1 MALMWSINVTI
12 VSLEEKDVLDSPK
25 TVVVKSNNE
34 KTNELQQLKRA
45 FLQQQVKLRE
55 IENVLKISQE
65 AVLNQK
71 QAKQSALDEL
81 TSLRFQFGILKQKIT
96 DLRVQASEY
105 QQNKIDE
112 KSSLQAETRIQ
123 HLINENQF
131 TLNKLQ
137 EALKVKEEVEVRLQE
152 LLDENQSISKNF
164 EEVLKVKEDLEERL
178 QTAHHHLAKKVRETT
193 ELSDR
198 IESQGNRISELHDDV
213 EYSRNVINN
222 LKELLSKQ
230 TEQEKEQQLR
240 FKESIQG
247 AETLAISW
255 EEKYYRLYEKLQEH
269 ESRIKELNQIEEKY
283 RQMQVL
289 WTSFS
294 GILDLPSQSTNLP
307 KMIDPSEFIAGS
319 KKNPS
324 EMLSAD
330 HIGHNSRRHYQ
341 NLYDIS
347 KSYN

>member
-1 MALMWSINVTI
+1 MRSINVTI

-25 TVVVKSNNE
+25 TVVLKSNNE
-34 KTNELQQLKRA
+34 RTNELQQLRRA
-45 FLQQQVKLRE
+45 FLQQQLKLRE
-55 IENVLKISQE
+55 IENALKTSQE
-65 AVLNQK
+65 AVLSQK

-81 TSLRFQFGILKQKIT
+81 TALRFQFGVLKQKIT

-105 QQNKIDE
+105 QQNKVEE
-112 KSSLQAETRIQ
+112 KSYLQAEARIQ
-123 HLINENQF
+123 HLINENQSISK
-131 TLNKLQ
+131 NLQ
-137 EALKVKEEVEVRLQE
+137 ESLKVREDVEVRLQE
-152 LLDENQSISKNF
+152 LLDENQSTSKNF

-198 IESQGNRISELHDDV
+198 IESQGSLISELHDDV
-213 EYSRNVINN
+213 EYSRTVINN

-283 RQMQVL
+283 RQMQIL

-294 GILDLPSQSTNLP
+294 GILDHPSQSIHPL

-319 KKNPS
+319 KKNIS
-324 EMLSAD
+324 EILSTD
-330 HIGHNSRRHYQ
+330 HVGNGSRRHYQ